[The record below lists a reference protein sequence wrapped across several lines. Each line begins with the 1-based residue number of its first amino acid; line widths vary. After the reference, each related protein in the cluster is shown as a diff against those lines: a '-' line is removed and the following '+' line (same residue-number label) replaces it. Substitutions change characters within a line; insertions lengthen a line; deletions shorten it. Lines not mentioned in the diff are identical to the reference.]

1 MTYNAIDKSLAGS
14 YEKYGRLGTIKRGL
28 KAAGSGIMSGAKAVN
43 KATGGEDL
51 SKYFGEKIAKMT
63 ASKEAKPF
71 VQKTVSGK
79 DALKSAGKV
88 GASVAALALTKKLSA
103 PKTGGGSKDTVKRIL
118 GNHKKGGDQSMLNKF
133 K

>member
-79 DALKSAGKV
+79 DALKSAGRV
-88 GASVAALALTKKLSA
+88 GASVATLALTKKLAA
-103 PKTGGGSKDTVKRIL
+103 PKTGGAKETVKRIL
-118 GNHKKGGDQSMLNKF
+118 ENRKKSGDQSMLAKFNK
-133 K
+133 